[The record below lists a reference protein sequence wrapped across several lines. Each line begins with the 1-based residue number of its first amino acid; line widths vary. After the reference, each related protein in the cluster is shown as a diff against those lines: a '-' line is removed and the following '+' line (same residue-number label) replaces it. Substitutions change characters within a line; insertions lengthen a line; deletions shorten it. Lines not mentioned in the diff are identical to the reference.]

1 MSEVLTPHNGPD
13 GLVSTATAA
22 ELLAGI
28 GPEAPQARSQQ
39 FPTGFDPLDDVL
51 SGGMRAQDLVL
62 VGGRPGIGKT
72 VAALQWARWSAMQG
86 KTAIYV
92 CYEHSPHTLLGRLLA
107 LELGS
112 LCRPDEI
119 VELTRLRT
127 LAQEV
132 ALGAAPAEALTSDP
146 LGEEAYHR
154 LQEYGPRLRLVQ
166 GSGLRTGVN
175 ELAGIVSHHR
185 SGPTALFVDYLQK
198 IPVPGDPR
206 SDQER
211 TTFLAERLK
220 ELAMVA
226 EVPVLALAASDREGL
241 TSRRLRLHHLRGS
254 TALAHEAD
262 IAILLNEKAVS
273 VSKSHLAFDPVR
285 AEQFK
290 RWVVFSVEK
299 NREGAPDMNL
309 EFRKDLANYRFDPD
323 GGFVAESL
331 VDQVL
336 FDE

>member
-1 MSEVLTPHNGPD
+1 MTEVLSPSSDH
-13 GLVSTATAA
+13 VAQATAA

-28 GPEAPQARSQQ
+28 GPEAPQARATQ
-39 FPTGFDPLDDVL
+39 FPTGFEPLDDVL

-72 VAALQWARWSAMQG
+72 VASLQWARWMAMQG
-86 KTAIYV
+86 HTAIYV
-92 CYEHSPHTLLGRLLA
+92 CYEHSPHSLLGRLLA

-112 LCRPDEI
+112 LARPDEV

-127 LAQEV
+127 IAQEV
-132 ALGAAPAEALTSDP
+132 ALGAAPSEALTTDP

-154 LQEYGPRLRLVQ
+154 LQQYGPRLRLVQ
-166 GSGLRTGVN
+166 GSGLRTGVH
-175 ELAGIVSHHR
+175 ELARLVSEHR
-185 SGPTALFVDYLQK
+185 DGSTALFVDYLQK
-198 IPVPGDPR
+198 IPVAGDLR
-206 SDQER
+206 GNDER
-211 TTFLAERLK
+211 TTHLAERLK

-226 EVPVLALAASDREGL
+226 EVPVIALAAADKEGL
-241 TSRRLRLHHLRGS
+241 TTRRLRLANLRGS
-254 TALAHEAD
+254 TALAHECD
-262 IAILLNEKAVS
+262 IAILLNEKSVA

-285 AEQFK
+285 AETFR

-309 EFRKDLANYRFDPD
+309 EFRKDLANYRFDPA

-331 VDQVL
+331 VDSVL
-336 FDE
+336 FTE